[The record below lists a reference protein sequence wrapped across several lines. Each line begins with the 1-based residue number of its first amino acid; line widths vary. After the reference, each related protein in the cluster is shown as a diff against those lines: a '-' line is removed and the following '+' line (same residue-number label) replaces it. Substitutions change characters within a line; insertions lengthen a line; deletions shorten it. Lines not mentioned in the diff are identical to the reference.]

1 MRSLIAT
8 RYQAKS
14 PSGDGSSRY
23 NPTGIEEEDIVMRK
37 TIIAAA
43 IIAATGL
50 AGCASTGELAE
61 VRAAADKAQ
70 ASADRAQQTADA
82 AKLSA
87 DQAAQSAAAASAQSA
102 AAAAKADS
110 AEQTATSVNEKIER
124 MFKKTMM
131 K

>member
-1 MRSLIAT
+1 MDRVDITLPALI
-8 RYQAKS
+8 
-14 PSGDGSSRY
+14 G
-23 NPTGIEEEDIVMRK
+23 EDIVTRK

-50 AGCASTGELAE
+50 AGCASNSELAQ

-70 ASADRAQQTADA
+70 VSADRAQQTADA

-102 AAAAKADS
+102 AAAKADS